1 MDQVAQ
7 VDLVVQEEVDT
18 AAKVAIH
25 NRIKETLKSQEW
37 ENKLTPISES
47 ASEVLEIP
55 SQKPLVTF

>member
-25 NRIKETLKSQEW
+25 NRIKETLKSQE
-37 ENKLTPISES
+37 
-47 ASEVLEIP
+47 
-55 SQKPLVTF
+55 